1 MEIKKI
7 KNGLYTIKGWYIAR
21 IEKKWYLLSN
31 SEFLEN
37 KNNLVNFIKNNIIC
51 SYKTKKDLIKR
62 YKNELF
68 YKYIFE

>member
-31 SEFLEN
+31 SEYVEN
-37 KNNLVNFIKNNIIC
+37 KNKLVSFIKNNIIY
-51 SYKTKKDLIKR
+51 SYKTKKDLIKK